1 MEPDNRSVYI
11 IAILAIVAILAI
23 EATVALQYMS
33 IQSPQAIALDAGSNC
48 TSGANINL

>member
-11 IAILAIVAILAI
+11 VAMLAIVAIIAI
-23 EATVALQYMS
+23 EATVALQYMI
-33 IQSPQAIALDAGSNC
+33 IQSPQTVAIDTGSVN

>member
-11 IAILAIVAILAI
+11 VAILAIVAMLAI
-23 EATVALQYMS
+23 ETNVALQYMS
-33 IQSPQAIALDAGSNC
+33 LQTPQAIAIDSGSTN